1 MHRICDDWGC
11 KDCPACESIRE
22 APQEAHEFIMSLFLR
37 EIING
42 LLNAADMQAPN
53 AFYAALFA

>member
-1 MHRICDDWGC
+1 MTGLVRIVQ
-11 KDCPACESIRE
+11 PERILRE
-22 APQEAHEFIMSLFLR
+22 APQEANQFIMSHVLR

-53 AFYAALFA
+53 AFYAALIA